1 MQEIAIRSLYRLRNW
16 SVRQIRFFK
25 EENLPM
31 PLLKRCILTT
41 YILVH
46 ALILLTGPVY
56 FLRPDASR
64 KELIIAFFPLIN
76 FLLFFPLVTIMDFLF
91 RFLVVNRY
99 YAVFGQET
107 FLVCI
112 STVPAIGAAIII
124 LFATSFLQDERVSV
138 VSEPLF
144 LAVASVLFRTVELQV
159 KKMGTRLLKGQ
170 CHELGKG
177 LNILISSFVYALIV
191 FKVNAY

>member
-1 MQEIAIRSLYRLRNW
+1 MMQEIAIRSLYKLRNW
-16 SVRQIRFFK
+16 SGRQIRFFK

-31 PLLKRCILTT
+31 PLLKRGILTT

-56 FLRPDASR
+56 FWRPDASW

-107 FLVCI
+107 YLVCI

-124 LFATSFLQDERVSV
+124 LFATLFLQDERVSV
-138 VSEPLF
+138 SEPLF
-144 LAVASVLFRTVELQV
+144 LAMASVLFRTVELQV
-159 KKMGTRLLKGQ
+159 KDGHSSFKKGQ
-170 CHELGKG
+170 CHEMDKS

-191 FKVNAY
+191 FKV